1 MTATSPFASR
11 GFSLL
16 EVLVS
21 ALIFTLGA
29 LGLLQ
34 LHWYAKRTVAAAQ
47 ANQLA
52 LQLASDMLTRLQLNP
67 SEWGAY
73 PLVEGMF
80 GLGQVPKPTLLCEAP
95 AALIEATIDDAGSC
109 TPAHRRQWDQYWW
122 DQALAG
128 RTMLRQSATQT
139 HAIGM
144 MTGTQGCLMLE
155 QEIISVVIR
164 WPRSGNRTA
173 LLTSCSE
180 PATSESHHQVVLSAL
195 RSASS

>member
-1 MTATSPFASR
+1 MTTHHPLANR

-16 EVLVS
+16 EVLLS

-52 LQLASDMLTRLQLNP
+52 MQLASDMLTRLQLNP
-67 SEWGAY
+67 SEWSAY
-73 PLVEGMF
+73 PLVDGAF
-80 GLGQVPKPTLLCEAP
+80 GLGQVQKPTFLCEAQT
-95 AALIEATIDDAGSC
+95 ALMDGTIDDSSSC

-128 RTMLRQSATQT
+128 RTMLRQSRTQT

-144 MTGTQGCLMLE
+144 MMGTQGCLVLE
-155 QEIISVVIR
+155 QEMISVVIR
-164 WPRSGNRTA
+164 WPRSDNRAAA
-173 LLTSCSE
+173 LSSCSE
-180 PATSESHHQVVLSAL
+180 PAVAESHHQVMLSAM
-195 RSASS
+195 RSAY